1 MKTGIIGALPEEI
14 QFLLQELRHS
24 GKKVTETRRGS
35 MEFTEGEIRNNA
47 VVVCRCG
54 VGKVHAAMC
63 AQILIS
69 EFGVTR
75 IINTGAAG
83 ALDSRLSLFD
93 IVVSTEAVQHDFNVT
108 PFGYEPA
115 CIPGFNSPFFVADP
129 DLREVAKKGFER
141 VLANFPGGA
150 PTPALYEGRIA
161 TGDVFVAEKS
171 LRAEIV
177 ERFFPACVEMEG
189 AAIAQVCATF
199 GIPFVILRSIS
210 DLADNSADSTYDEY
224 SEKVSV
230 MSAMLIVE
238 MLALLDT

>member
-129 DLREVAKKGFER
+129 DLREVAKKDLSVSLPISPREPR
-141 VLANFPGGA
+141 HLRYMRDVSRPGTFLSQRIPCGRKLLNA
-150 PTPALYEGRIA
+150 FSPPA
-161 TGDVFVAEKS
+161 
-171 LRAEIV
+171 
-177 ERFFPACVEMEG
+177 
-189 AAIAQVCATF
+189 
-199 GIPFVILRSIS
+199 
-210 DLADNSADSTYDEY
+210 
-224 SEKVSV
+224 
-230 MSAMLIVE
+230 
-238 MLALLDT
+238 

>member
-14 QFLLQELRHS
+14 QFLLQELHHS
-24 GKKVTETRRGS
+24 GKKVTEVRRGS
-35 MEFTEGEIRNNA
+35 MDFFEGEIRSQS

-63 AQILIS
+63 SQILIS
-69 EFGVTR
+69 EFGVKR

-83 ALDSRLSLFD
+83 GLDSRLSLFD

-115 CIPGFNSPFFVADP
+115 CIPGFNSPFFVADSE
-129 DLREVAKKGFER
+129 LREIAKKGFVH
-141 VLANFPGGA
+141 VLASFPEGA
-150 PTPALYEGRIA
+150 PTPSLYEGRIA
-161 TGDVFVAEKS
+161 TGDVFVAENS
-171 LRAEIV
+171 LRSEIV

-189 AAIAQVCATF
+189 AAIAQVCTTF
-199 GIPFVILRSIS
+199 GIPFLILRSIS

-224 SEKVSV
+224 SEKVSGL
-230 MSAMLIVE
+230 SALLIVE
-238 MLALLDT
+238 MLSLMEK